1 MSQMIQQPAARRP
14 RSRLPQ
20 GLSAFRHRNYRLFW
34 FGQLISVTGTWMQT
48 LAQSWLV
55 LSLTSSAVALGLV
68 SVFQFAPMLLFGMF
82 AGVLADRVPKRSL
95 LVTTQAIAMV
105 LATILAVLVATDRV
119 ELWHVYALALGLGI
133 NNAFDMP
140 ARQAFVVDMVG
151 RDDLSNA
158 IALNSSLFNAARIVG
173 PAIAGLLLATLG
185 AAFCFGIN
193 AASYLAVIAGL
204 LMMRITPQPSSNRGR
219 GLTQLREGLNYVRRT
234 PEILR
239 PVMLVGLV
247 ATFGMNFNIWIPLL
261 AKQDFDGGAG
271 AFGLLMASSGAGSL
285 IGALALAFVV
295 RNVQRWMV
303 FVAAT
308 SMGIFNLALA
318 LSGAESVAVPV
329 AMGVLALVGLSS
341 TSMMAMAN
349 TTVQTAAPDEL
360 RGRIMSVYMTVFA
373 GTAPFGAVIAG
384 LTADRFGAPVSVAVG
399 GVVTLAAVATI
410 AVWGQEPAVVRER
423 LLHPR
428 RRS

>member
-1 MSQMIQQPAARRP
+1 
-14 RSRLPQ
+14 
-20 GLSAFRHRNYRLFW
+20 
-34 FGQLISVTGTWMQT
+34 MQT